1 MSDKKK
7 EDEPIMEG
15 SFSVNLSELRPVDQ
29 IFPDAHR
36 PVAIATG
43 MCVSPP
49 LGCGQRVSGFNDETS
64 AREYKITG
72 MCQGC
77 QDKFYAEVAE
87 GEEMA
92 DAEDEFGPFG
102 PGGEA

>member
-1 MSDKKK
+1 MSEKK
-7 EDEPIMEG
+7 EDELMEG
-15 SFSVNLSELRPVDQ
+15 RFSVNLSELRPVDQ

-43 MCVSPP
+43 TCVSPP
-49 LGCGQRVSGFNDETS
+49 FGCGQKVAGFSDEAS

-72 MCQGC
+72 MCQAC
-77 QDKFYAEVAE
+77 QDKLYA
-87 GEEMA
+87 
-92 DAEDEFGPFG
+92 DTAEDDEEPEFGPLG

>member
-1 MSDKKK
+1 MSDDKKK
-7 EDEPIMEG
+7 DEPLMEG
-15 SFSVNLSELRPVDQ
+15 RFSVNLSELRPVDQ

-43 MCVSPP
+43 VCVSPP
-49 LGCGQRVSGFNDETS
+49 FGCGQKVAGFTDAAS

-72 MCQGC
+72 MCQAC
-77 QDKFYAEVAE
+77 QDKLYAE
-87 GEEMA
+87 MS
-92 DAEDEFGPFG
+92 EDEDESEFGPYG